1 MKFVSQ
7 GSLSSQHTSGMTIY
21 SRHLSSNDRTRMGE
35 SMLNH
40 SVSNIYH
47 RQFNI
52 PDNVEGFSYG
62 NLTHLKSQGCLRKVK
77 SEIRTQNRFSNSY
90 MVDIAATQQYYRY
103 LLPDSPIPGYI
114 QYFIQD
120 PFIVHMYGS
129 KQIDLLKFIK
139 NSAIILNLDETGS
152 LISKPPFCKN
162 KIYYYALTLQ
172 HSEYS
177 ISPVP
182 FAEMISSDHS
192 TAKISYFLNKWYLN
206 TKLSIS
212 GGLKIHKIEMDYIV
226 GL

>member
-1 MKFVSQ
+1 
-7 GSLSSQHTSGMTIY
+7 
-21 SRHLSSNDRTRMGE
+21 MGE

-62 NLTHLKSQGCLRKVK
+62 NLTHLKSQECLRKVK
-77 SEIRTQNRFSNSY
+77 AEIRTQNRFSNSY
-90 MVDIAATQQYYRY
+90 MEDIAATQQYYRD

-114 QYFIQD
+114 QYFVQD

-129 KQIDLLKFIK
+129 KQIDLLKLIK
-139 NSAIILNLDETGS
+139 NSAIILNLDATGS

-172 HSEYS
+172 QEF
-177 ISPVP
+177 IFDTLVPVLQYCNTENLLK
-182 FAEMISSDHS
+182 ASDMCYVS
-192 TAKISYFLNKWYLN
+192 
-206 TKLSIS
+206 
-212 GGLKIHKIEMDYIV
+212 
-226 GL
+226 

>member
-1 MKFVSQ
+1 MIYGNKVAVKFVSQ
-7 GSLSSQHTSGMTIY
+7 GSLSSQHTSGMTIH

-62 NLTHLKSQGCLRKVK
+62 NLTHLKSQECLRKVK
-77 SEIRTQNRFSNSY
+77 AEIRTQNRFSNSY
-90 MVDIAATQQYYRY
+90 MEDIAATQQYYRD

-114 QYFIQD
+114 QYFVQD

-129 KQIDLLKFIK
+129 KQIDLLKLIK
-139 NSAIILNLDETGS
+139 NSAIILNLDATGS

-172 HSEYS
+172 HPEYS

-182 FAEMISSDHS
+182 VAEMY
-192 TAKISYFLNKWYLN
+192 K
-206 TKLSIS
+206 
-212 GGLKIHKIEMDYIV
+212 
-226 GL
+226 